1 MNASS
6 SSRTLP
12 RFTSARTTLSVSK
25 RVSRKNDWAFAKRAL
40 ARGDDPEKIIQQ
52 IARHRASDKADPEY
66 YVRLTVTKAL
76 AEFTGFRPE
85 QRQLTLQSVRPIG

>member
-1 MNASS
+1 
-6 SSRTLP
+6 
-12 RFTSARTTLSVSK
+12 LSVSK

-76 AEFTGFRPE
+76 AEFTGSRAANDESRSEPKH
-85 QRQLTLQSVRPIG
+85 